1 MEKTAHET
9 IEQIKAIQKLFI
21 STQEKIKKE
30 APKTYDKELIE
41 ILFEHPY
48 CKTEILTSRLNISR
62 ITASKY
68 LKQLESI
75 NVLKS
80 KQVWKETHL
89 NQTVNHVTYCQCGAT
104 RTLSQLLTFV
114 GACPGKSLLSFE
126 D

>member
-80 KQVWKETHL
+80 KQVWKETL
-89 NQTVNHVTYCQCGAT
+89 YINT
-104 RTLSQLLTFV
+104 RLFDLL
-114 GACPGKSLLSFE
+114 KK
-126 D
+126 